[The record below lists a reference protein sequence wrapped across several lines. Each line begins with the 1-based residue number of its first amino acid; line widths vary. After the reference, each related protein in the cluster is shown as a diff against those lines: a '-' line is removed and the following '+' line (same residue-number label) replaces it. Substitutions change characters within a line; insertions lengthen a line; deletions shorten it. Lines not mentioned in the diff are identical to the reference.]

1 MSRADDLKR
10 MLSGARR
17 PNESFRAYQ
26 ERRRLGNV
34 AVAAHMKGQL
44 AKEGIRYGIVPPP
57 GVDSQVD
64 SLVERGN
71 LRIVGYREQLYEI
84 VRIDKPGMPTEFG
97 RRRLR
102 VVRTKGTPYRKPKEE
117 QKPDEQ

>member
-10 MLSGARR
+10 MLSGARL
-17 PNESFRAYQ
+17 PTESARAYQ
-26 ERRRLGNV
+26 KRRQLGNV
-34 AVAAHMKGQL
+34 AVAAHMRGQL
-44 AKEGIRYGIVPPP
+44 AQEGVKFGIVPPP
-57 GVDSQVD
+57 GVDPQVD
-64 SLVERGN
+64 AMVERGN

-117 QKPDEQ
+117 KTNGQ

>member
-17 PNESFRAYQ
+17 PTESARAYQ
-26 ERRRLGNV
+26 ERRRLGNL

-44 AKEGIRYGIVPPP
+44 AAEGVRFGIVPPP
-57 GVDSQVD
+57 GVDPQVD
-64 SLVERGN
+64 ALVARGN
-71 LRIVGYREQLYEI
+71 LRVIGYREQLYEI
-84 VRIDKPGMPTEFG
+84 VRIDKEGMPTELG

-102 VVRTKGTPYRKPKEE
+102 VVRTKGTPYRKPKEATS
-117 QKPDEQ
+117 

>member
-17 PNESFRAYQ
+17 PGESGKAYR

-34 AVAAHMKGQL
+34 AVAAHLKGQL
-44 AKEGIRYGIVPPP
+44 AQEGIRFGIVPPP

-64 SLVERGN
+64 ALVERGN
-71 LRIVGYREQLYEI
+71 LRVVGHREQLYEI
-84 VRIDKPGMPTEFG
+84 VRIDKPGMPAEFG

-102 VVRTKGTPYRKPKEE
+102 VVRTKGTPYRKSESAK
-117 QKPDEQ
+117 